1 MENRKFEELIDLIIN
16 ENEDKA
22 REVFHEI
29 VVEKSR
35 EIYENI
41 MAEEMGMDEMVGQ
54 TGGLLDELQAEV
66 ASEEAGGVEE
76 GEEADVDFDDEAEE
90 DGKEETH
97 DLEKA
102 HDDEENDA
110 EDLEDRVADVE
121 DKLDELMAEF
131 EQIMNGGDMSNEDMY
146 QEEMGSEKMMDEGD
160 HPMEE
165 EMEADDTV
173 EEDIIAEGTTLTKVK
188 VPAGGDNGDQK
199 KSPVTANS
207 GAKGMD
213 SKPVKFSGDAET
225 VPTGPKGPS
234 NAYAKGEKPL
244 PGAGSFKNVPG
255 GSKAKLENA
264 PKPKHGDDGANKVS
278 PVAKK

>member
-1 MENRKFEELIDLIIN
+1 MENKKFEELIDLIIN

-22 REVFHEI
+22 RELFHDI

-41 MAEEMGMDEMVGQ
+41 MAEEMGMEEGMVGQ
-54 TGGLLDELQAEV
+54 TGRLLDELQADV

-76 GEEADVDFDDEAEE
+76 AEEVDVDFDDEAEE
-90 DGKEETH
+90 AGDDLTH
-97 DLEKA
+97 DLEDE
-102 HDDEENDA
+102 HDAEEGS
-110 EDLEDRVADVE
+110 EDLEDRIVDVE
-121 DKLDELMAEF
+121 DKLDELMKEF
-131 EQIMNGGDMSNEDMY
+131 EALMGGNDEEAGDDMGDDM
-146 QEEMGSEKMMDEGD
+146 GD
-160 HPMEE
+160 DEE
-165 EMEADDTV
+165 EMMAEAGHEGDSDDAV

-188 VPAGGDNGDQK
+188 VPAGGDDG
-199 KSPVTANS
+199 ANKNS
-207 GAKGMD
+207 VVAANAGAKGMD
-213 SKPVKFSGDAET
+213 SKPVKFSGHNEA

-234 NAYAKGEKPL
+234 NAYAKGEKDV